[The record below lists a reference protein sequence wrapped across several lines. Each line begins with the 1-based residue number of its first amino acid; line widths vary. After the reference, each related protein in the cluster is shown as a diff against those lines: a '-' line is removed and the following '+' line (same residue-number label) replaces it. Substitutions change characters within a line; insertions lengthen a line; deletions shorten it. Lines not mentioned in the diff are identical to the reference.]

1 MGKVISIFNQKGGVG
16 KTTTTINLS
25 AGVAAKNKN
34 VLVVDMDPQG
44 NSTSGLG
51 VNLDEIKFDIYD
63 VLAESC
69 ETEEAVIATK
79 SKGVVAIPS
88 GIDLAG
94 LEVELAKADD
104 WDYILR
110 EKVRDV
116 SDKFDYIFIDCPPS
130 LGILSLMSLYASD
143 FVLIPVQA
151 EYYALEGIGQLFE
164 TIEMVRQNK
173 NKNLDIL
180 GVVMCMYDMRNKLS
194 KEVLDEVRKVFK
206 DKVFD
211 TKILRNV
218 RLAEAP
224 SYGENIFTYDYLSRG
239 AWNYRALSK
248 EFLDRIDKY
257 DK

>member
-25 AGVAAKNKN
+25 AGVAAKNKK

-51 VNLDEIKFDIYD
+51 ADAENANFDIYD
-63 VLAESC
+63 VLSSDIK
-69 ETEEAVIATK
+69 TGEAIIPTGSA
-79 SKGVVAIPS
+79 GVKVIPS

-94 LEVELAKADD
+94 LEVELAKIGD
-104 WDYILR
+104 WDYILKKKL
-110 EKVRDV
+110 EEIKDN
-116 SDKFDYIFIDCPPS
+116 FDYIFIDCPPS

-151 EYYALEGIGQLFE
+151 EYYALEGIGQLFD
-164 TIEMVRQNK
+164 TIEMVRK
-173 NKNLDIL
+173 NMNRNLDVL
-180 GVVMCMYDMRNKLS
+180 GVVMCMYDMRNRLS
-194 KEVLDEVRKVFK
+194 KEVLDEVRNVFG

-224 SYGENIFTYDYLSRG
+224 SYGKNIFDYDIFSRG
-239 AWNYRALSK
+239 ARNYRALSK
-248 EFLDRIDKY
+248 EFLNRIDKY
-257 DK
+257 D